1 MAEGIVKKQ
10 KKELSLEEY
19 KEYVAERLKS
29 VYSIFERTATG
40 DFSVGIEIPEKED
53 EFTELLVGLKFML
66 EDLQE
71 LMRVKEE
78 AATAVAVAAA
88 DKVRLEAVEKA
99 RSFIEE
105 KAKKLEDSRSAMI
118 YMMRDLKRATTE
130 LEKKI
135 RDLERFQKV
144 TMDREKR
151 VLELKKEI
159 KELKKQLESKK
170 DSGGDKNGKS

>member
-19 KEYVAERLKS
+19 KEYVVERLKS
-29 VYSIFERTATG
+29 VYSIFERVATG
-40 DFSVGIEIPEKED
+40 DFSVGIEVPEKED
-53 EFTELLVGLKFML
+53 EFTELLVGSKFML

-71 LMRVKEE
+71 LMRAREE
-78 AATAVAVAAA
+78 ASAAVAA
-88 DKVRLEAVEKA
+88 DKARLEQSEKA
-99 RSFIEE
+99 RRFIEE
-105 KAKKLEDSRSAMI
+105 KAKKLEDSRSAII

-135 RDLERFQKV
+135 RDLETFQRI

-151 VLELKKEI
+151 IIELKKDI

-170 DSGGDKNGKS
+170 E